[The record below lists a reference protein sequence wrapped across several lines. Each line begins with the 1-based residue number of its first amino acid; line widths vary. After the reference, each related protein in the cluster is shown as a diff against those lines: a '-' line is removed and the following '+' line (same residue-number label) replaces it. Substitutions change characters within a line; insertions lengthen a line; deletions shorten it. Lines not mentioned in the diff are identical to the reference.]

1 MSNFLYVLCGF
12 AIFFAI
18 ISSSIALVKF
28 FGETQKIVQ
37 GIAATVV
44 SCILIGLSILCCYL
58 AERDKTN
65 DEEEI
70 PQTEEITI
78 FDGEKPV
85 QKQEP
90 QNTVTIIQYDTVY
103 NDHIDTCDEFW
114 ILQGALAPFFYKFKY
129 GLFFKIS
136 TYKIDFPCQG

>member
-58 AERDKTN
+58 AERDKAN

-70 PQTEEITI
+70 PQTEITI
-78 FDGEKPV
+78 FDEKKTA
-85 QKQEP
+85 QKQESP
-90 QNTVTIIQYDTVY
+90 NTVTIIQYDTVY

-136 TYKIDFPCQG
+136 TYNIDFPCHG